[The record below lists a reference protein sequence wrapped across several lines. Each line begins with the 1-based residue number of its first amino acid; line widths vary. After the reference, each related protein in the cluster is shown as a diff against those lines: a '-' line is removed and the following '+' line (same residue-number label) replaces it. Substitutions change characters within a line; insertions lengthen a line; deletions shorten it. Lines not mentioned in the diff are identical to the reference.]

1 MRPTVLGRAGGPTSV
16 VGGGQVV
23 GHQERGVRGGVLQV
37 GLHLWERGR
46 PGGTQGGGGTER
58 PAGLLQA
65 GAIGHVVRCQ
75 EAAEELLPPSRLL
88 GQRGQGEPARGDV
101 RRQQRRRRRARP
113 ARGRSGPRLPRH
125 GAGKSQRLP
134 AARQLLPQPLHERR
148 LQQRL
153 PQLALQGAVCVVG
166 VGLQVAAGLG
176 DSCGRLGRAAVVV
189 LAHQFQA
196 EYRLRGARRAA
207 ERLQAV
213 GVRAEQLLLPGVQRE
228 VRQQHVRLLQRDALV
243 QHLAAEGL
251 ELGGQR
257 GVTAPPRGAQSR
269 RLLRAHALREGRHER
284 GGREGAAEVDQVC
297 RTAARA
303 APARQGAARDGH

>member
-1 MRPTVLGRAGGPTSV
+1 MA
-16 VGGGQVV
+16 
-23 GHQERGVRGGVLQV
+23 RGGA
-37 GLHLWERGR
+37 HPEAS
-46 PGGTQGGGGTER
+46 
-58 PAGLLQA
+58 PA
-65 GAIGHVVRCQ
+65 
-75 EAAEELLPPSRLL
+75 AAHL

-196 EYRLRGARRAA
+196 EYRLRGARRACK
-207 ERLQAV
+207 QATQ
-213 GVRAEQLLLPGVQRE
+213 A
-228 VRQQHVRLLQRDALV
+228 
-243 QHLAAEGL
+243 
-251 ELGGQR
+251 
-257 GVTAPPRGAQSR
+257 
-269 RLLRAHALREGRHER
+269 
-284 GGREGAAEVDQVC
+284 GGRESPHGSLLVV
-297 RTAARA
+297 
-303 APARQGAARDGH
+303 